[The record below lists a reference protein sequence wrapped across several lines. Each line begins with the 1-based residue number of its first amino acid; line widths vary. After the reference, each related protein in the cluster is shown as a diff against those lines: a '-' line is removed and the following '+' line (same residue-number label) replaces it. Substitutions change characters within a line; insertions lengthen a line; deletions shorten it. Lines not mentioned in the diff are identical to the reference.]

1 MSFVKNAQSKNAMM
15 AIVYITLPNSA
26 AWQADAEKKT
36 QMFFGIVIEY
46 AAASK
51 ELTAA
56 SNEKP
61 ALANFEFEADRQFSR
76 RFISRLPAGIFHGPR
91 PAQKCEK

>member
-1 MSFVKNAQSKNAMM
+1 M
-15 AIVYITLPNSA
+15 AIVYITLPNNA
-26 AWQADAEKKT
+26 AWQAAVEKRP
-36 QMFFGIVIEY
+36 QMFFGIVIES

-61 ALANFEFEADRQFSR
+61 DLANFEFEADRQFFR
-76 RFISRLPAGIFHGPR
+76 RFT
-91 PAQKCEK
+91 